1 MTKKE
6 LNQCKRSIERLN
18 NDLAAFAKQT
28 ESDFAV
34 LYEDAN
40 TSFSIANIRLNAAG
54 TKLTYLYDFLDGT
67 GFRREDERVDFAD
80 DVAEAVTFWRAC
92 LRRAKRYWAM
102 DTEKLDAIQDGEQ
115 EDDNDED

>member
-1 MTKKE
+1 MTQKE
-6 LNQCKRSIERLN
+6 INQCKRSIERLN
-18 NDLAAFAKQT
+18 KDLAAFAKQT

-40 TSFSIANIRLNAAG
+40 TSFSIANVRLNHDG
-54 TKLTYLYDFLDGT
+54 TKLTYLYDFLDGE
-67 GFRREDERVDFAD
+67 GFRRSDERVDFAEE
-80 DVAEAVTFWRAC
+80 VADWVSFWRAC

-115 EDDNDED
+115 EDEED